1 MVNLIHILF
10 ENMANQLSIP
20 NAVQSGETWN
30 VMKIGY
36 QLKQVRERLAKG
48 LVDKGV
54 LRTEKKNFL
63 IFDMATHP
71 VSDPTFKDDVL
82 RRVLNLLAARTAAVP
97 SSSLYPE
104 SVRYRTIR
112 AVSMV
117 CASFAANVLENA
129 LVHLSYDQRE
139 AAFSKCDELLQ
150 EFSQWPFGKVT
161 TGPVIVGQV
170 GASQSSEATAS
181 ANLAEISRLARI
193 EVGEGQELHLEVV
206 AGVIS
211 ILSRMDS
218 LL

>member
-1 MVNLIHILF
+1 MGLT
-10 ENMANQLSIP
+10 
-20 NAVQSGETWN
+20 GETWN

-63 IFDMATHP
+63 LFDMATHP

-97 SSSLYPE
+97 SSSLYSE
-104 SVRYRTIR
+104 NVKYRTIR
-112 AVSMV
+112 AICMV
-117 CASFAANVLENA
+117 CSAFAANVLENA
-129 LVHLSYDQRE
+129 LIHLSYDQRE
-139 AAFSKCDELLQ
+139 LAFSKCDELLQ
-150 EFSQWPFGKVT
+150 EFSIWPFGRIT
-161 TGPVIVGQV
+161 TGPVIVGQS
-170 GASQSSEATAS
+170 GGSGNSNSGGITGNPDATAG
-181 ANLAEISRLARI
+181 ANLAEITRLAKL
-193 EVGEGQELHLEVV
+193 EANNGNDLQLEVV

-211 ILSRMDS
+211 ILARMDS